1 MRIAVDRN
9 VVEITPENERETA
22 ELETLWR
29 VIVDCQQFN
38 KKLVPIGEYV
48 PQKENLARFTI
59 EGVPGGRTT
68 YSDETAAEDNTY
80 YCAICNKYKKVKKG
94 EAIPYC
100 CGRVMEPID

>member
-1 MRIAVDRN
+1 MKITVDRN
-9 VVEITPENERETA
+9 VVEIVPENDRETA

-29 VIVDCQQFN
+29 VIVDCQQYN

-48 PQKENLARFTI
+48 PSKENLARFTI
-59 EGVPGGRTT
+59 EGVPGGQTT
-68 YSDETAAEDNTY
+68 YSDQVAQEENTY
-80 YCAICNKYKKVKKG
+80 YCAVCNKYKKVEKG